1 MMSTVSADYPFESHY
16 AEVKGSKLHYI
27 EEGKGDP
34 ILFLHGIPTSSYLWR
49 NVIPRLSHL
58 GRCIAPD
65 LIGMGDSDKPDIDY
79 TVFDHIA
86 YIDAF
91 IEKLGLKNITIV
103 MHGWG
108 SLIGFDYAM
117 RHPNNVKG
125 LVFLEAHIRPAVEKE
140 MISLPVQERSTLLHL
155 DESMKN
161 LILNTPYYV
170 EKSLPMG
177 TMKKLP
183 DNVLAAYKKP
193 FEQKGSGKP
202 VWQYLQ
208 DLPLGDKKTKV
219 LDLIANYSKKL
230 EHSDIP
236 KLMLYAMPGFNVSIA
251 TVMWAQEHFPNLTV
265 VEIEDTLHY
274 AMESEPEQVVDAIEE
289 WIVSEL

>member
-1 MMSTVSADYPFESHY
+1 MSSM
-16 AEVKGSKLHYI
+16 EVKGSKIHYI
-27 EEGKGDP
+27 DEGKGDP

-49 NVIPRLSHL
+49 NVIPGLSHL

-117 RHPNNVKG
+117 RYSKNVKG

-140 MISLPVQERSTLLHL
+140 MVSLPVQERSTLLHL
-155 DESMKN
+155 DESMRD

-183 DNVLAAYKKP
+183 DAILSAYKKP

-219 LDLIANYSKKL
+219 LELIANYSKKL
-230 EHSDIP
+230 ERSDIP
-236 KLMLYAMPGFNVSIA
+236 KLMLYAMPGFNVSIE

-274 AMESEPEQVVDAIEE
+274 AMESEPEQIAEAIGE
-289 WIVSEL
+289 WMGGHNKI

>member
-1 MMSTVSADYPFESHY
+1 MSFI
-16 AEVKGSKLHYI
+16 EVKGSKLHYV
-27 EEGKGDP
+27 EAGKGEP

-49 NVIPRLSHL
+49 NVIPKLSRL

-86 YIDAF
+86 YMEAF
-91 IEKLGLKNITIV
+91 IEKLGLKNMTIV

-108 SLIGFDYAM
+108 SVIGFDYAM
-117 RHPNNVKG
+117 RHPNNVRG
-125 LVFLEAHIRPAVEKE
+125 LVFLEAHIRPAIEKE
-140 MISLPVQERSTLLHL
+140 MVSLPVQERSMLLHL
-155 DESMKN
+155 DERMKD

-177 TMKKLP
+177 TMKKLT
-183 DNVLAAYKKP
+183 DDVLSIYKKP

-219 LDLIANYSKKL
+219 LELITNYSKKL
-230 EHSDIP
+230 ERSDIP
-236 KLMLYAMPGFNVSIA
+236 KLMLYAMPGFNVSIE
-251 TVMWAQEHFPNLTV
+251 TVMWAQEHFSNLTV
-265 VEIEDTLHY
+265 IEIEDTLHY
-274 AMESEPEQVVDAIEE
+274 AMESELEKVADAIEE
-289 WIVSEL
+289 WMLSEL